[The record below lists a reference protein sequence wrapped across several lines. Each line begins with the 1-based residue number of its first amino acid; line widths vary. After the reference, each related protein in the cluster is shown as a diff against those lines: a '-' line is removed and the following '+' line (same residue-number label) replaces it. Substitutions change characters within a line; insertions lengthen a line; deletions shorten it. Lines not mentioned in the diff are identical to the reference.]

1 MAIIYIISTVAF
13 LVVFADKVPAA
24 IEQILVSA
32 FTPTAAAGGFLGA
45 TVLVAMRNG
54 VAAASSPT
62 NRVSAVHRLSLQLLK
77 PNGRLNRASSP

>member
-45 TVLVAMRNG
+45 TVWLPCEMG
-54 VAAASSPT
+54 
-62 NRVSAVHRLSLQLLK
+62 
-77 PNGRLNRASSP
+77 